1 MQGWS
6 FGSVIAEHRAMAAS
20 TVHGRSVKIKSS
32 TEQFVELFDTD
43 LVALPR
49 GAGVKA
55 AAAATAAAVS
65 AAADESSSKVQ
76 EQIRKGKLVSSTDQ
90 FTKLSICLD
99 LE

>member
-1 MQGWS
+1 
-6 FGSVIAEHRAMAAS
+6 MAAS

-43 LVALPR
+43 LVTLPR
-49 GAGVKA
+49 GAGAKA
-55 AAAATAAAVS
+55 AAAAAAVVAPS
-65 AAADESSSKVQ
+65 SDEASSSSKVH
-76 EQIRKGKLVSSTDQ
+76 EDIRKGRKGKLVSSTDQ